1 MTDRKQ
7 PVQRLRI
14 TFALD
19 GAMRYASV
27 LDHGR
32 TWERMLGRAGIPLA
46 YTQGYNPHPRIQ
58 FAGGFPVGY
67 SSACECVDILL
78 TQELLPED
86 LLERLTPQCPRGIAL
101 LACRTVPIRARSL
114 QASLQAAAYTVTCE
128 TMIAADQAQEAIDR
142 LLVQESVPA
151 VRVKKGREVTYDLRP
166 LVHDLKLLP
175 GTPKT
180 LVFHMNLKCGAQ
192 GSGRPEQVLK
202 ALGIRYGGIWIHRA
216 AIQWADEKEA
226 Q

>member
-1 MTDRKQ
+1 MTDAKQ

-14 TFALD
+14 TFALN

-78 TQELLPED
+78 MQELAPED
-86 LLERLTPQCPRGIAL
+86 LLHRLLPQCPRGIEL
-101 LACRTVPIRARSL
+101 LACQTVPIKARSL
-114 QASLQAAAYTVTCE
+114 QASMQAATYRVTCE
-128 TMIAADQAQEAIDR
+128 TAVSPDQVQQAIDH
-142 LLVQESVPA
+142 LLQEESVPA
-151 VRVKKGREVTYDLRP
+151 TRVKKGREVTYDLRP
-166 LVHDLKLLP
+166 LVYDVKLLAGDP
-175 GTPKT
+175 SK
-180 LVFHMNLKCGAQ
+180 LVLQMDLKCGAQ

-202 ALGIRYGGIWIHRA
+202 ALGIPYDGIWIHRA
-216 AIQWADEKEA
+216 AIQWADENEV